1 MTHKYT
7 NTKIYLMMILATFF
21 WAGAFIAAKL
31 GVYEL
36 SPVLLTFLRMGVA
49 AVLIFPYM
57 KWKMG
62 DKWKIQKSELKHF
75 LLAAVVGMIGYHMFF
90 FTALKYT
97 TASKA
102 SMINATNPL
111 MTAVLAGLFMGERL
125 TPKKIA
131 MLFLALFG
139 VSYIILSGDIKT
151 LFGMQF
157 NKGDLIMIT
166 GTLMWAIYGILV
178 KRAVKEIPP
187 LKLATYSFIFSA
199 LITAPFAAYDFVS
212 SNAISVGAGPYLAV
226 VYMAV
231 FPTVL
236 GYSIQQIAIS
246 KIGPSKASLFIN
258 LVPIISTILAVLF
271 LNEKIAPYHLIGAAL
286 IIVAVIVYNL
296 DRQPAIVTDSSME
309 STTDFRT

>member
-139 VSYIILSGDIKT
+139 VSTIILSGDVKT
-151 LFGMQF
+151 LLSMQF
-157 NKGDLIMIT
+157 DKGDLIMIT

-178 KRAVKEIPP
+178 KRAVKDIPP
-187 LKLATYSFIFSA
+187 IKLATYSFIFSA
-199 LITAPFAAYDFVS
+199 LITAPFAAFDFVG

-258 LVPIISTILAVLF
+258 LVPILSTILAVIF
-271 LNEKIAPYHLIGAAL
+271 LKEKIAPYHLIGATL
-286 IIVAVIVYNL
+286 IIIAVIIYNL
-296 DRQPAIVTDSSME
+296 DGQPAKETVSSIE
-309 STTDFRT
+309 STTDLSA